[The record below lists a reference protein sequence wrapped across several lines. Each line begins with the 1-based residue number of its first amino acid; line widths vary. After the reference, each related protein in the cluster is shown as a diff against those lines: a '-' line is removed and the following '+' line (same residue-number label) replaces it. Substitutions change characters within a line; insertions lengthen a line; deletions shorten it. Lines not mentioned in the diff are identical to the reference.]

1 MGGLCGGHL
10 RVGTLRWVM
19 GCEVSYFPISLCC
32 FFSPPTFPFKP
43 GTLTVYFPTPPPFL
57 TPATLSYYAGT
68 MYLAS
73 TPSSPSSRHNRALR
87 TGH

>member
-1 MGGLCGGHL
+1 M
-10 RVGTLRWVM
+10 GTLRWVM

-73 TPSSPSSRHNRALR
+73 PPPHLHLATIEHSAPAISEAIGKL
-87 TGH
+87 